1 MEELERYI
9 PFLIGGLWITL
20 GVTVAG
26 LLVAFFTAFTFGL
39 IRSFAPR
46 PARWVATGIVE
57 FFRGTS
63 ALVQL
68 FWAFYVLPFFGL
80 TLPAYL
86 VGIMV
91 LGLNQGSYGSEIV
104 RGSIAAV
111 PKGQL
116 DAARALRM
124 PPVSLVRRVILPQAI
139 PIMIPPF
146 GNMAISMLKFTSLLS
161 AVTVQDLTSRA
172 QTMRTDIGQS
182 ALVFGLILA
191 IYFLLSL
198 MISTV
203 TRQIERKV
211 AIRGKVRSQRI
222 KSVTAIGPQT
232 STDGLAK

>member
-9 PFLIGGLWITL
+9 PFLLEGLWVTL
-20 GVTVAG
+20 GVFIAG
-26 LLVAFFTAFTFGL
+26 LAVAFATAFTFGL
-39 IRSFAPR
+39 TRSYAPKGV
-46 PARWVATGIVE
+46 RWLATGIVE

-80 TLPAYL
+80 TLPPYL
-86 VGIMV
+86 VGILV

-124 PPVSLVRRVILPQAI
+124 PPMSRLRRVVLPQAL

-172 QTMRTDIGQS
+172 QTTRTDIGES
-182 ALVFGLILA
+182 ALVFGSILIVYFSLSLIL
-191 IYFLLSL
+191 
-198 MISTV
+198 STI
-203 TRQIERKV
+203 TRLIERRV
-211 AIRGKVRSQRI
+211 TIEGKYRSRPD
-222 KSVTAIGPQT
+222 KPVTAAGARTASEAVP
-232 STDGLAK
+232 S

>member
-1 MEELERYI
+1 MEALERYI
-9 PFLIGGLWITL
+9 PFMIEGLWVTL
-20 GVTVAG
+20 GVFIAG
-26 LLVAFFTAFTFGL
+26 LAVAFATAFTFGL
-39 IRSFAPR
+39 TRSYAPKGV
-46 PARWVATGIVE
+46 RWLATGIVE

-80 TLPAYL
+80 TLPPYL
-86 VGIMV
+86 VGILV

-124 PPVSLVRRVILPQAI
+124 PPMSRLRRVVLPQAL

-172 QTMRTDIGQS
+172 QRTRTDIGES
-182 ALVFGLILA
+182 ALVFGSILIVYFVLSLILSS
-191 IYFLLSL
+191 I
-198 MISTV
+198 
-203 TRQIERKV
+203 TRLIERRV
-211 AIRGKVRSQRI
+211 TIEGKYRSRPD
-222 KSVTAIGPQT
+222 KPVTAAGARTAAEAVP
-232 STDGLAK
+232 S

>member
-1 MEELERYI
+1 MEGLERYI
-9 PFLIGGLWITL
+9 PFLFGGLWVTL
-20 GVTVAG
+20 GVSIAG
-26 LLVAFFTAFTFGL
+26 LAVAFVTAFTFGL
-39 IRSFAPR
+39 IRSYAPT
-46 PARWVATGIVE
+46 PARWAATGFVE

-80 TLPAYL
+80 TLAPYL
-86 VGIMV
+86 VGILV

-124 PPVSLVRRVILPQAI
+124 PPMARLRRVVLPQAL

-172 QTMRTDIGQS
+172 QTTRTDIGES
-182 ALVFGLILA
+182 ALIFGSILLV
-191 IYFLLSL
+191 YFALSL
-198 MISTV
+198 IISSI
-203 TRQIERKV
+203 TRLIERRTS
-211 AIRGKVRSQRI
+211 IEGKYRSRST
-222 KSVTAIGPQT
+222 KSVTAAGTRT
-232 STDGLAK
+232 STEAVPS

>member
-1 MEELERYI
+1 MEALERYI
-9 PFLIGGLWITL
+9 PFMIEGLWVTL
-20 GVTVAG
+20 GVFIAG
-26 LLVAFFTAFTFGL
+26 LAVAFATAFTFGL
-39 IRSFAPR
+39 TRSYAPKGV
-46 PARWVATGIVE
+46 RWLATGIVE

-80 TLPAYL
+80 TLPPYL
-86 VGIMV
+86 VGILV

-124 PPVSLVRRVILPQAI
+124 PSMSRLRRVVLPQAL

-172 QTMRTDIGQS
+172 QRTRTDIGES
-182 ALVFGLILA
+182 ALVFGSILLVYFILSLILSS
-191 IYFLLSL
+191 I
-198 MISTV
+198 
-203 TRQIERKV
+203 TRLIERRV
-211 AIRGKVRSQRI
+211 TIEGKYRSRPD
-222 KSVTAIGPQT
+222 KPVTAAGARTASEAVP
-232 STDGLAK
+232 S